1 MIEKSRRRLDDL
13 SEGDL
18 SSIPSYDHLDP
29 QGRNGVPLINGMS
42 KLDERTLAEEGQ
54 MIFEDPDGDIDMK
67 DLDIDGDYVP
77 HSGLHSRRREL
88 GNEDDDLD
96 QLPQSSYSSRVGSS
110 SEQTIDSDLLMT
122 Y

>member
-1 MIEKSRRRLDDL
+1 
-13 SEGDL
+13 
-18 SSIPSYDHLDP
+18 
-29 QGRNGVPLINGMS
+29 
-42 KLDERTLAEEGQ
+42 

-67 DLDIDGDYVP
+67 DLDIDGDYIP

-88 GNEDDDLD
+88 PNDEDDLD

>member
-1 MIEKSRRRLDDL
+1 
-13 SEGDL
+13 
-18 SSIPSYDHLDP
+18 
-29 QGRNGVPLINGMS
+29 MS

-77 HSGLHSRRREL
+77 HSGHHSRRREL

-96 QLPQSSYSSRVGSS
+96 
-110 SEQTIDSDLLMT
+110 
-122 Y
+122 